1 MREIKYIAVHC
12 TGGSQRTTIKELLL
26 EFRRLGWNNPGYHY
40 VVSTD
45 GTIMQ
50 LQPEEKPSNGV
61 RGFNRM
67 IVNVAYIG
75 GLDAKGKYADT
86 RTPEQKD
93 AMRKLLGMLHKRY
106 PTATIQGHRDFSPD
120 LNRNGIIEPN
130 EFIKA
135 CPCFDAKKEYKD
147 I

>member
-45 GTIMQ
+45 GTITQ

-67 IVNVAYIG
+67 TVNVAYIG

-86 RTPEQKD
+86 RTPRAEGCD
-93 AMRKLLGMLHKRY
+93 AQAAGHAAQEIPHGNDTGTPRLLARPEPQRHNRAERVHQGMPL
-106 PTATIQGHRDFSPD
+106 
-120 LNRNGIIEPN
+120 L
-130 EFIKA
+130 
-135 CPCFDAKKEYKD
+135 
-147 I
+147 